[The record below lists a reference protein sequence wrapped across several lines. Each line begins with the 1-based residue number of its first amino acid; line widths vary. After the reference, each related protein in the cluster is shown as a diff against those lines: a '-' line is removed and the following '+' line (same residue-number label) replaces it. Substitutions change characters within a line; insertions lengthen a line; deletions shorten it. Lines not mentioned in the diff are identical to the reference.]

1 MFSWNTLSCAYQGIR
16 NVGFSENWTCFVF
29 LEAPILRFALLPYY
43 RRNVIVLTVL
53 DNSKYEFLSSHRICF
68 YDGTF
73 FLQIFFTNP
82 AAISMRT
89 WNKKTTIQW
98 RENTFNTRSFSDF
111 QRKYLINV
119 KLMVQFSVM
128 VTFRSKEKKVWPSIK
143 TLLSFDIIF
152 PSGPDSAMPQEGSY
166 IWIISNPKVYLWVN
180 ARKGLWNFL

>member
-1 MFSWNTLSCAYQGIR
+1 MNFSPVNA
-16 NVGFSENWTCFVF
+16 FVF
-29 LEAPILRFALLPYY
+29 MME
-43 RRNVIVLTVL
+43 
-53 DNSKYEFLSSHRICF
+53 H
-68 YDGTF
+68 
-73 FLQIFFTNP
+73 FFTDFFYKSSSYS
-82 AAISMRT
+82 IRT
-89 WNKKTTIQW
+89 WNKKKTIQW

-166 IWIISNPKVYLWVN
+166 IWIISNPEVYLWVN
-180 ARKGLWNFL
+180 ARKRLWNFLQRHVATSWSHVLQV